1 MAQADCES
9 KPDVGSSRKSNN
21 DGLAT
26 NSTPIDNFFRCST
39 FNPLPNLPTTASA
52 YPRMSKTSMIF
63 STYSNFSASLTSL
76 DLLNLAANCND
87 SLTVT
92 SEK

>member
-26 NSTPIDNFFRCST
+26 NSTPIDNFSVVQHLT
-39 FNPLPNLPTTASA
+39 HYL
-52 YPRMSKTSMIF
+52 IF
-63 STYSNFSASLTSL
+63 QQRHQHIHA
-76 DLLNLAANCND
+76 CP
-87 SLTVT
+87 
-92 SEK
+92 KHQ